1 MCCIHKMEDIMNRQV
16 GFTLAEILITLGI
29 IGVVAA
35 LTMPSLI
42 TKHQEKQT
50 EVKLKKVYSTLSNA
64 MMQAVQENGPFQD
77 WGIGKSVID
86 INQNKDEVENSN
98 KSRDKLIDI
107 FSKYLKTVS
116 VCKYSESNCEI
127 YNPKNL
133 AGKVDN
139 YDSYSNR
146 IVLADGT
153 YFGHL
158 YTNSSTCE
166 DICGT
171 IKVDLNGTKKPNTYG
186 RDIFEFI
193 ITPTSI
199 IPAGTMIAGTMTY
212 PTHTFETTCVNP
224 DPSSSGAAR
233 LNGIGC
239 TAWVIYNGNMD
250 YLHCPEELGW
260 DKKLKCD

>member
-1 MCCIHKMEDIMNRQV
+1 MKSTKETIKYKA
-16 GFTLAEILITLGI
+16 FTLAEVLITLAI

-77 WGIGKSVID
+77 WGLTVSVID
-86 INQNKDEVENSN
+86 AEQDTEKIEASN
-98 KSRDKLIDI
+98 KGRDKFIDI

-116 VCKYSESNCEI
+116 VCKYSESNCKI
-127 YNPKNL
+127 YNTTNL
-133 AGKVDN
+133 AGKVDTA
-139 YDSYSNR
+139 DSYANR

-158 YTNSSTCE
+158 YINSSTCMDE
-166 DICGT
+166 FSEGICGS
-171 IKVDLNGTKKPNTYG
+171 IKVDLNGNKKPNTYG
-186 RDIFEFI
+186 KDIFQFF

-199 IPAGTMIAGTMTY
+199 IPTGTMSDTTGND
-212 PTHTFETTCVNP
+212 FETACIN
-224 DPSSSGAAR
+224 SNKAFR
-233 LNGIGC
+233 LNGVGC
-239 TAWVIYNGNMD
+239 TAWVIYNENMD
-250 YLHCPEELGW
+250 YLHCPEKLGW